1 MTKAEA
7 IKQLRAVRDSAVAN
21 LAAMEA
27 LRAATCLPAEHS
39 LGELAVV
46 EQISTLD
53 RALEMLSE
61 GGAA

>member
-21 LAAMEA
+21 LAAMES
-27 LRAATCLPAEHS
+27 LRAAVCLPAEHS

-46 EQISTLD
+46 ERISTLD
-53 RALEMLSE
+53 RALAMLGE
-61 GGAA
+61 VA